1 MSTFLFDKVIF
12 GPINSR
18 RLGLSLGIN
27 LLHPTA
33 KLCNF
38 DCIYCECGWN
48 ADNRGGGFNPKEE
61 VLKALELKLKE
72 MAAEGQLPSYITFA
86 GNGEP
91 TMHPKFNEVIRGTLE
106 IRDRLSP
113 HSKVA
118 VLSNAM
124 MLDRREVCEA
134 LRLVDRP
141 ILKLDSALQQT
152 VDLINQPQKRIG
164 VERVVELLT
173 EMGGDIIIQTMFIRG
188 EYNGR
193 SFDNTTKV
201 EVERWLTA
209 LKRIKPKEV
218 MLYSVARDTPCSGVE
233 AVDRSEL
240 ERIALLVEAIGIAAV
255 VS

>member
-1 MSTFLFDKVIF
+1 MSTFLFDKIIF

-48 ADNRGGGFNPKEE
+48 AENRGGGFNPKSE
-61 VLKALELKLKE
+61 VLEALELKLVE
-72 MAAEGQLPSYITFA
+72 MGSEGALPSYITFA

-91 TMHPKFNEVIRGTLE
+91 TMHPEFAAIIRGTIE
-106 IRDRLSP
+106 VRDRLSP
-113 HSKVA
+113 GSKIA

-124 MLDRREVCEA
+124 MIDRKEVREA

-141 ILKLDSALQQT
+141 ILKLDSGLQST
-152 VDLINQPQKRIG
+152 VDLINQPQKRMG
-164 VERVVELLT
+164 VERVVELLAG
-173 EMGGDIIIQTMFIRG
+173 MGSEVIIQTMFIRG
-188 EYNGR
+188 EYNGVR
-193 SFDNTTKV
+193 FDNTTDV
-201 EVERWLTA
+201 EVEAWLDA
-209 LKRIKPKEV
+209 LRVIGPREV
-218 MLYSVARDTPCSGVE
+218 MLYSVARDTPCSGVDV
-233 AVDRSEL
+233 VDRDEL
-240 ERIALLVEAIGIAAV
+240 ERIALRIEGMGISAV